1 MPRAV
6 SLALAMAAARRTL
19 DPSLQGLLTAQR
31 AWTLGALLSSWRFPD
46 DNDALDM
53 SQYPEFRT
61 AFSMYGGV
69 LSRFIDAALQAQDPI
84 EFARA
89 GGIFVAAL
97 QQIGAS
103 TLKGVLDTPR
113 FRAVQTEILARRQVP
128 AEVMA
133 AFNGLAP
140 AQEPRAA
147 VDRVRQFD
155 SFDYRRQPSA
165 SAAQPASPSVSAEQ
179 VAAWR
184 RELSRADLSPEM
196 RWFYEQKMVSAKE
209 IAYRNAADARAA
221 WQAMLASPLH
231 AELRQYFSDNLRSL
245 DARTGAKA

>member
-1 MPRAV
+1 MARAV
-6 SLALAMAAARRTL
+6 TLALAMAAARRTL
-19 DPSLQGLLTAQR
+19 DPSLQGLLTPQR
-31 AWTLGALLSSWRFPD
+31 AWTLAALLASWRFEGED
-46 DNDALDM
+46 DTLDM
-53 SQYPEFRT
+53 SRYPEFRT
-61 AFSMYGGV
+61 AFSMYSGV
-69 LSRFIDAALQAQDPI
+69 LSRFIDAALDAQDPI
-84 EFARA
+84 GLAKA

-97 QQIGAS
+97 KQIGVS
-103 TLKGVLDTPR
+103 TLRSVLDTPR
-113 FRAVQTEILARRQVP
+113 FRAVQVEVLARRQVP
-128 AEVMA
+128 DEVTA

-140 AQEPRAA
+140 SQQPRAE

-165 SAAQPASPSVSAEQ
+165 SAAPPAGPSVSAEQ

-184 RELSRADLSPEM
+184 RELNRADLSPEM

-209 IAYRNAADARAA
+209 VAYRNAADARAA

-231 AELRQYFSDNLRSL
+231 AELRQYFADNLRNL